1 MLVFIK
7 ACEWKR
13 ASTYTTC
20 PLRLLLAS
28 LAGSHARLHQGLRA
42 EASQQH
48 LHYLF
53 AALAARFA
61 SLRLLARWLACSSSS
76 RLARFARSPLDAPRH
91 MSTAETNSRTWGGKP
106 AFAIA
111 SCTRI
116 STLEILVDSVK
127 SKSEEEM
134 EVETASAASLRT
146 RNDRQLRGAERS
158 HGLGDLVGCRGR
170 QHINLPS
177 ARASWA
183 AAKEPRH
190 VIRASDIAV
199 SRGDCFQKVL
209 GFGLEL

>member
-1 MLVFIK
+1 MLTTLIIFFFFFI
-7 ACEWKR
+7 
-13 ASTYTTC
+13 SVTF
-20 PLRLLLAS
+20 
-28 LAGSHARLHQGLRA
+28 GSQ
-42 EASQQH
+42 E
-48 LHYLF
+48 
-53 AALAARFA
+53 
-61 SLRLLARWLACSSSS
+61 
-76 RLARFARSPLDAPRH
+76 
-91 MSTAETNSRTWGGKP
+91 NSEGGDEGEDDEDESIPHKM
-106 AFAIA
+106 
-111 SCTRI
+111 
-116 STLEILVDSVK
+116 L
-127 SKSEEEM
+127 EEEM